1 MFGFGRKKKDES
13 MNQEEKNQLMAMS
26 QNGNGISSKKPRYAF
41 DVKVYSM
48 DENDKY
54 SITEIQNNVLGN
66 SEEEIRQLFS
76 LSDQKVEFLGKR
88 EINPPTTQVSASPMV
103 ASPSQPHP
111 RPPIVFAQNQPQEPK
126 FFTAGGIK
134 FKMVGNEVFQ
144 KQWIRATPE
153 ELESI
158 RIVSDKS
165 NKILNLDGKH
175 IEIEHWIKVESDQ
188 NSL

>member
-103 ASPSQPHP
+103 AVPHP
-111 RPPIVFAQNQPQEPK
+111 RPPVVFPQNQPQETK
-126 FFTAGGIK
+126 YFTAGDIK

-153 ELESI
+153 EVESI
-158 RIVSDKS
+158 RLVNDKT
-165 NKILNLDGKH
+165 NKIL
-175 IEIEHWIKVESDQ
+175 
-188 NSL
+188 

>member
-103 ASPSQPHP
+103 STPHP
-111 RPPIVFAQNQPQEPK
+111 RPPVVFPQNQSQETK
-126 FFTAGGIK
+126 YFTAGGIK

-153 ELESI
+153 EVESI
-158 RIVSDKS
+158 RLVNNKT
-165 NKILNLDGKH
+165 NKILSLDGKH

>member
-1 MFGFGRKKKDES
+1 MFGFGRKKKEES
-13 MNQEEKNQLMAMS
+13 MNQEEKNALMSMS
-26 QNGNGISSKKPRYAF
+26 ANGNGISKAKPRYSF

-66 SEEEIRQLFS
+66 SEEEVRQLFS

-88 EINPPTTQVSASPMV
+88 EINPPASQPSASIERPT
-103 ASPSQPHP
+103 AQT
-111 RPPIVFAQNQPQEPK
+111 RPPVVFPQSQPQETK
-126 FFTAGGIK
+126 YFTAGGIQ

-144 KQWIRATPE
+144 KQWVRATQE
-153 ELESI
+153 ELNSI

-165 NKILNLDGKH
+165 NKIISLDGKH

-188 NSL
+188 NT